1 MYTRVKR
8 VRPQV
13 KRDMYGM
20 PVTEEEKDDEDEEDG
35 SSSESSESES
45 EEEEGP
51 RKYSLREHR
60 TRTNIYMAPT
70 SGELHIFENMIFLV

>member
-20 PVTEEEKDDEDEEDG
+20 PVTEEEKDEEDDDE
-35 SSSESSESES
+35 SSSESSQSES

-70 SGELHIFENMIFLV
+70 SGQYW